1 MTSALFTPS
10 LLAAESELGLDAD
23 PATRTQRTLAV
34 HALTAQLAETAI
46 ERDRLGGLPKR
57 ERDLIRESGLL
68 RLTIPRELGGDGQPL
83 SVMLNV
89 VRALAR
95 VDPSLAHVF
104 AFHHLMLASVRL
116 YGSPAQWT
124 LALQQTA
131 AENAFWGNALNP
143 KDPRTSLRLR
153 DGQLYID
160 GIKSFCSGAGDS
172 DRLIV
177 SALQADTQKL
187 AVAMVPTRR
196 QGIVV
201 RGDWDAIGQRQTDS
215 GTVELHDVAVSED
228 ELLKTPGPLGSV
240 FASLRSCI
248 AQAILVHIY
257 QGISEGAFAATQ
269 EALEKRP
276 QTASDAGLHL
286 RAGEL
291 FVELEGARLL
301 SERARRA
308 LDAAWQR
315 GDALTSRERAETAVS
330 IALAKVASTRAGL
343 SVTTRMFELIGARSA
358 LRESALDRY
367 FRNLR
372 THTLHDA
379 VDDKLRELGAFA
391 LLGSEPV
398 PGFYG

>member
-1 MTSALFTPS
+1 MTSAFFTPS
-10 LLAAESELGLDAD
+10 LFDAD
-23 PATRTQRTLAV
+23 LEFSADAAARARLEHSVRTLS
-34 HALTAQLAETAI
+34 AQLDETAI
-46 ERDRLGGLPKR
+46 ERDRQGGLPKR
-57 ERDLIRESGLL
+57 ERDLIRASGLL
-68 RLTIPRELGGDGQPL
+68 RLTIPSELGGDGQPL

-131 AENAFWGNALNP
+131 TENAFWGNALNP
-143 KDPRTSLRLR
+143 KDPRTTLIAR
-153 DGQLYID
+153 DGQLSID

-177 SALQADTQKL
+177 SALQQDSQKL
-187 AVAMVPTRR
+187 RVAMLPTRR
-196 QGIVV
+196 KGIVV
-201 RGDWDAIGQRQTDS
+201 CGDWDAIGQRQTDS

-228 ELLKTPGPLGSV
+228 ELLTTPGPLGSV

-248 AQAILVHIY
+248 AQAILLHIY
-257 QGISEGAFAATQ
+257 QGISEGAFAATRQ
-269 EALEKRP
+269 ALAKRP
-276 QTASDAGLHL
+276 ALAADAGLHL

-301 SERARRA
+301 CERARRS
-308 LDAAWQR
+308 LDTAWQR
-315 GDALTSRERAETAVS
+315 GDTLTSAQRADTAVN
-330 IALAKVASTRAGL
+330 IALAKVATTRAGL
-343 SVTTRMFELIGARSA
+343 SVTTRMFELIGARAA
-358 LRESALDRY
+358 LRDTALDRY

-391 LLGSEPV
+391 LAGIEPV
-398 PGFYG
+398 PGFYS